1 MQHKNFD
8 MVVAAVILVNV
19 LFMSLDYYGMGGMYE
34 TVLDMISMGFVA
46 FFTLEM
52 CVKIKALGCKGYISD
67 SWNQFDAVVVVRIS
81 HCLTIP
87 CCGTM
92 VSLTVSL
99 SLFHCLT
106 VCMCERCKGLSHH
119 NRERVVCIEALS
131 YRDSA

>member
-1 MQHKNFD
+1 MQVKHKNFD

-52 CVKIKALGCKGYISD
+52 GFKIKALGCKGYISD

-87 CCGTM
+87 FP
-92 VSLTVSL
+92 L
-99 SLFHCLT
+99 SHCLY
-106 VCMCERCKGLSHH
+106 VGRCKGLSHH